1 VIDVAEL
8 LDVLLT
14 HAGSSVAIAVLAVV
28 SVGEGFVIKYLLQDV
43 KELKDE
49 NSRRTERV
57 DEILDHFMRKS
68 NGE

>member
-1 VIDVAEL
+1 MGLLKIVKEVA
-8 LDVLLT
+8 VT
-14 HAGSSVAIAVLAVV
+14 TIVAI
-28 SVGEGFVIKYLLQDV
+28 GEFLVIKYLLQDV
-43 KELKDE
+43 KELKAE